1 MINEVLSIRYFTVKN
16 IYTSVLV
23 RVNKMVR
30 DYTANFKKWQL
41 FISRLKIAVSLRRRI
56 TVGPEMEKVRSAS
69 LAHVLETDKVW
80 TVDAVGGGT

>member
-16 IYTSVLV
+16 IYSSVLV

-56 TVGPEMEKVRSAS
+56 MEKVRSAS